1 MEKDATEEAVT
12 GQANI
17 NRQKGDPWTAIAP
30 KGAARNRSRSSLPSP
45 VTTSHRHKRPLKALE
60 RVELTDR
67 ATTAIED
74 HLEQDY
80 QCATNLTRGAQHTE
94 AWTGNSKPGNLAQ
107 NQTES
112 ITTETEITSQVSSD
126 IPEWVLAESEAMSR
140 EVIPPTQCFFRDS
153 GEHQDGDC
161 CPAAVIGT
169 LYYVYCQT
177 GVKRTALESLMT
189 YSAIRQFSHRPPSA
203 TNASSGR
210 PGRLHTDGRLAGGT
224 TQSYARLMVTNTEMV
239 HQL

>member
-1 MEKDATEEAVT
+1 
-12 GQANI
+12 
-17 NRQKGDPWTAIAP
+17 
-30 KGAARNRSRSSLPSP
+30 
-45 VTTSHRHKRPLKALE
+45 LE

-177 GVKRTALESLMT
+177 GVKRTALKSLMT
-189 YSAIRQFSHRPPSA
+189 YSAIHHFATDHFQQRTLLAAAQVDYTQMEGWQAELHRATQDLWSQIPRWFTSCNLYELDSA
-203 TNASSGR
+203 WR
-210 PGRLHTDGRLAGGT
+210 WK
-224 TQSYARLMVTNTEMV
+224 
-239 HQL
+239 